1 MLCPDE
7 MLTFQTALEGFF
19 QRNFNEEIRRLN
31 LDVSSY
37 ATAARR
43 QAHRQSIR
51 SGRDVVRNSGAGGGS
66 ISSSVGGGGQGK
78 RGSRSMALGRGGPS
92 LYDASNHIAQ
102 LYGAGSP
109 GVPPVPR
116 MPHLGDAFG
125 SGGGQASPYGGG
137 ESPGMAATPLQRN
150 LAQLARH
157 GIPGMS
163 NGLLSSASSTGAGL
177 GVQSVGNLA
186 GTASVN
192 GGGMLDTRRGSK
204 SSPLLDNDSGVM
216 KHSHSQSFSNGGSPA
231 PTSGGGVGHNGNGG
245 GYQNSLL
252 SRNASSIGGRLS
264 RFGSMLRKS

>member
-7 MLTFQTALEGFF
+7 MLPFQSALEGFF
-19 QRNFNEEIRRLN
+19 QRNFNEEIQRLD
-31 LDVSSY
+31 LDLSSY

-51 SGRDVVRNSGAGGGS
+51 SARDVVRNSGAGGGS
-66 ISSSVGGGGQGK
+66 VSSSIAGAGGAGGK

-102 LYGAGSP
+102 LYGAGGLAAST
-109 GVPPVPR
+109 PR
-116 MPHLGDAFG
+116 MPHLGDGFA
-125 SGGGQASPYGGG
+125 SGGGLVQTSHSGG
-137 ESPGMAATPLQRN
+137 ESTGNVATPLQRN

-163 NGLLSSASSTGAGL
+163 SGLLSSTSSAAGISGQGTGNAAGAG
-177 GVQSVGNLA
+177 
-186 GTASVN
+186 SVN
-192 GGGMLDTRRGSK
+192 GVMDARRGSK
-204 SSPLLDNDSGVM
+204 SSPLLDNDSGVV
-216 KHSHSQSFSNGGSPA
+216 KHSQSFSNGGSLSPA
-231 PTSGGGVGHNGNGG
+231 GGVNSNTNGNGGGG

-264 RFGSMLRKS
+264 RFGSMLRKG